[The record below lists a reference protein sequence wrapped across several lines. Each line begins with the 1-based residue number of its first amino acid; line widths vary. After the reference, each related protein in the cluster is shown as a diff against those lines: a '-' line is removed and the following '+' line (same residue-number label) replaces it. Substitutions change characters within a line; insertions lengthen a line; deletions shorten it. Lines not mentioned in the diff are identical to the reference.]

1 MEGTEVNSPELGEEY
16 LVLTM
21 QEHEHQVQDS
31 TKIEVTD
38 LSMIPN
44 LENTSNYYAGLV
56 GNTKTDMTNA
66 FRHSNNI
73 GLKVDESISDVTNP
87 VKIKGKVLF
96 SNVLDLDVDDITPE
110 TVLDTLENYPED
122 KFYDNEFAKDLLK
135 ETKYQLRYR
144 DQVLESD
151 QFRSPERNDVIRKSK
166 NFIVRNAL
174 IKLGFDT
181 LKTDTGYI
189 LLREYQF
196 LPTQIMSR
204 TNRTGKLKRR
214 LKTSIGG
221 IVEGIKVPRT
231 KEDPAEARNPL
242 TGEPYQETTGLLAS
256 LRRLKNPRMRR
267 QDGGELRID
276 GTKKSMQGF
285 LGPIK
290 NSRGQIMTELSI
302 GVEMD
307 GKEIEIPTLVPTL
320 NDQDIQVLQNL
331 SDDAPIPE
339 SIIKKSVAHAQER
352 MKENKDPFYQDGE
365 EKQPRD
371 RFVLGGSIYRYLEG
385 KFSELAGLKTD
396 DISWAKEQGKAYG
409 AAQEL
414 DGKGDAKR
422 HILLGWLAK
431 QSPSPRVASL
441 GIKAREFI
449 DPSGRKMDEFNNQ
462 LGYTFPDSIETRED
476 AIKEADRLIESNQA
490 LFYTPKE
497 SRQMRGY

>member
-1 MEGTEVNSPELGEEY
+1 
-16 LVLTM
+16 
-21 QEHEHQVQDS
+21 
-31 TKIEVTD
+31 
-38 LSMIPN
+38 
-44 LENTSNYYAGLV
+44 
-56 GNTKTDMTNA
+56 
-66 FRHSNNI
+66 
-73 GLKVDESISDVTNP
+73 
-87 VKIKGKVLF
+87 
-96 SNVLDLDVDDITPE
+96 
-110 TVLDTLENYPED
+110 
-122 KFYDNEFAKDLLK
+122 
-135 ETKYQLRYR
+135 
-144 DQVLESD
+144 
-151 QFRSPERNDVIRKSK
+151 
-166 NFIVRNAL
+166 
-174 IKLGFDT
+174 
-181 LKTDTGYI
+181 
-189 LLREYQF
+189 
-196 LPTQIMSR
+196 MSR

-231 KEDPAEARNPL
+231 KEDPAEARNPI
-242 TGEPYQETTGLLAS
+242 TGQPYQETTGLLAS

-365 EKQPRD
+365 EKEPRD
-371 RFVLGGSIYRYLEG
+371 RFALGGSIYRYLEG

-396 DISWAKEQGKAYG
+396 DIAWAKEQGKAYG

>member
-1 MEGTEVNSPELGEEY
+1 
-16 LVLTM
+16 
-21 QEHEHQVQDS
+21 
-31 TKIEVTD
+31 
-38 LSMIPN
+38 
-44 LENTSNYYAGLV
+44 
-56 GNTKTDMTNA
+56 
-66 FRHSNNI
+66 
-73 GLKVDESISDVTNP
+73 
-87 VKIKGKVLF
+87 
-96 SNVLDLDVDDITPE
+96 
-110 TVLDTLENYPED
+110 
-122 KFYDNEFAKDLLK
+122 
-135 ETKYQLRYR
+135 
-144 DQVLESD
+144 
-151 QFRSPERNDVIRKSK
+151 
-166 NFIVRNAL
+166 
-174 IKLGFDT
+174 
-181 LKTDTGYI
+181 YI

-365 EKQPRD
+365 EEERANFAPGGEATDPLQEIVVTAKKRTGPIKTSYHHDRAMQHLRD
-371 RFVLGGSIYRYLEG
+371 REGTLDYIYKDSEKKWTLGTGHLLTEEDKGRYG
-385 KFSELAGLKTD
+385 ITD
-396 DISWAKEQGKAYG
+396 DVGISE
-409 AAQEL
+409 
-414 DGKGDAKR
+414 
-422 HILLGWLAK
+422 
-431 QSPSPRVASL
+431 
-441 GIKAREFI
+441 
-449 DPSGRKMDEFNNQ
+449 
-462 LGYTFPDSIETRED
+462 IETKYGKRTVALNSKGEP
-476 AIKEADRLIESNQA
+476 IK
-490 LFYTPKE
+490 
-497 SRQMRGY
+497 